1 MNQQQDSRDQ
11 PFEEI
16 RILGLEPAEDVVEP
30 GRSVFGGE
38 SSTEDLPHW
47 TEPPTAPVAAPSSG
61 FAAEEPRW
69 ADDVPE
75 HHESQHPVGALD
87 EPTAAAFFDDP
98 SSGHALASQG
108 QVERE
113 GTGSDAFDLVRRGVG
128 EFHDR
133 ARAEGLLNLSDG
145 VVEHACGGLR
155 GGFLPCLGLSHGVLT
170 PLSRGAARFHRNVGT
185 Q

>member
-38 SSTEDLPHW
+38 SSTEHLPHW

-98 SSGHALASQG
+98 SSGSG
-108 QVERE
+108 PS
-113 GTGSDAFDLVRRGVG
+113 GSFDPP
-128 EFHDR
+128 
-133 ARAEGLLNLSDG
+133 LLPPDD
-145 VVEHACGGLR
+145 
-155 GGFLPCLGLSHGVLT
+155 P
-170 PLSRGAARFHRNVGT
+170 
-185 Q
+185 